1 MKHKL
6 FFCFLLFFIII
17 FNFISFVFANNEI
30 KFNYNGESYSFNEPF
45 DISDLG
51 YNYSSYFAY
60 YNGTKYFLRAY
71 LSNSSFVVSM
81 KNGSPSISTQDSSD
95 FAEVIFKYGS
105 NSFSGLISSVDT
117 VSYSFGPVTSSN
129 YAPGSI
135 KTVEDFVSS
144 FVYSPCGVY
153 DVDGNLLFQHPPA
166 LVIIPEI
173 TQAEEIPQMMG
184 EVMKILIPV
193 GLIIFGI
200 GLVIL
205 LIRLVISRVT

>member
-95 FAEVIFKYGS
+95 FAEVIFQGGS
-105 NSFSGLISSVDT
+105 DSFTGLISSVDT
-117 VSYSFGPVTSSN
+117 ISYHFGATTSSN